1 MLRVVGLGPGDA
13 RHRTPAALSALR
25 EAEVVVGYAPYLD
38 AVREHL
44 EGKEIVRSPMK
55 GEVERVAMALDLAV
69 SGRAVALV
77 SSGDAGVYGM
87 AGLAIEIAASRSQE
101 CPIEIVPGM
110 TAAQAAAAALGAPL
124 MLDWAVVSLS
134 DLMVPWDRI
143 CRKLSG
149 IAGGDLCCVL
159 YNPRSR
165 GRPDLLRKALDLL
178 AEGRGPDLPVA
189 AVREAG
195 SPSERIVRGRI
206 VDFPVDRVDM
216 KSLVV
221 VGDTT
226 TRWVGMRMVTPRG
239 YVERYGA

>member
-1 MLRVVGLGPGDA
+1 MVGLGPGSEV
-13 RHRTPAALSALR
+13 HRTPGALNALV
-25 EAEVVVGYAPYLD
+25 ASQVVVGYAPYIDAIGDRLD
-38 AVREHL
+38 
-44 EGKEIVRSPMK
+44 GKQVVRSGMK
-55 GEVERVAMALDLAV
+55 GELERVRQALDFAL
-69 SGRAVALV
+69 SGRDVALV

-87 AGLAIEIAASRSQE
+87 AGLVLELAEAEGLDLSIEI
-101 CPIEIVPGM
+101 IPGM

-149 IAGGDLCCVL
+149 IAYGDLCCVL

-165 GRPDLLRKALDLL
+165 GRRTLLRDALDILS
-178 AEGRGPDLPVA
+178 RDRPTTIPVA

-195 SPSERIVRGRI
+195 SPTQAVHRGTLG
-206 VDFPVDRVDM
+206 DFPVDLVDM

-226 TRWVGMRMVTPRG
+226 TRWTARGMITPRG
-239 YVERYGA
+239 YVEKYGA